1 MEAGMQ
7 KVFLGMLGLLV
18 IFLAAANV
26 RLQNRERT
34 LEQRLAAAE
43 KKLPR
48 RVPIDPEPAPLTEAP
63 TIVIAASVA
72 EPKSAPAQAG
82 STVKTPA
89 SSATD
94 SAKLPVKE
102 VVTDALA
109 LAGKTLTFTLEKD
122 HVTLVRAGG
131 DEELGLTEAQ
141 RKAIDE
147 LRKNRDVQASAYSDM
162 IQKIDNQ
169 TEQSIRQV
177 LNPDQLA
184 KYGAQHNPDLDVQ
197 TIVQSEE
204 PKTASGLKP
213 GYLGISGG
221 DAPGGGAQVTQVFP
235 NTVASGLGLQKDD
248 VILEFNGE
256 AVPSL
261 SALSTK
267 IKESGEG
274 FPVTLKLRRGG
285 NEFFQ
290 SFQLGSWPK

>member
-1 MEAGMQ
+1 MH
-7 KVFLGMLGLLV
+7 KIVLGVLGLLV

-26 RLQNRERT
+26 RLQNRERG

-48 RVPIDPEPAPLTEAP
+48 RGLIDPEPLPLAEAP
-63 TIVIAASVA
+63 PVII
-72 EPKSAPAQAG
+72 SAPAAEPNA
-82 STVKTPA
+82 TPA
-89 SSATD
+89 QNGSAVKAPAPGATD
-94 SAKLPVKE
+94 SPKLPVKE

-109 LAGKTLTFTLEKD
+109 LAGKSLTFTLQKD
-122 HVTLVRAGG
+122 QVTLVRAGD

-141 RKAIDE
+141 RKAIEE
-147 LRKNRDVQASAYSDM
+147 LRKNRDTQASAYSDM
-162 IQKIDNQ
+162 IQKIDDQ

-184 KYGAQHNPDLDVQ
+184 KYDAQHSPNLDVQ
-197 TIVQSEE
+197 TLVQTDE

-221 DAPGGGAQVTQVFP
+221 DALGGGAQVTQVFP

-285 NEFFQ
+285 NEFYQ